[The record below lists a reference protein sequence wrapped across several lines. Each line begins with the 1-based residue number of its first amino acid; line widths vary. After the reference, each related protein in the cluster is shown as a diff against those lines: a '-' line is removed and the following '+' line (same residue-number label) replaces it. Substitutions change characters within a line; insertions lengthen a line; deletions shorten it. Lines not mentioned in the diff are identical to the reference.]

1 MRPDIPWN
9 VAGIPPE
16 AREAARA
23 AARRE
28 GLSVGEWMTCRILR
42 SFSDNSDDDTA
53 AREVWPA
60 NVSSFNVAP
69 DARPSRRDT
78 EDMLA
83 HVARSENESGEVF
96 RRIEEQLR
104 GVARRLEATERSQ
117 SENNRAMTK
126 AASEINVAAREQA
139 QAFDQLGASVIGL
152 ADRIDR
158 VERVSANEGL
168 KDAVKGLHQ
177 GLSRLADQ
185 ISATANQSASQ
196 ISALADNLE
205 SVAGRLGQVRSDAEA
220 TNHVLEQRIAQIDEH
235 VRAVERL
242 AQSSV
247 EAIERQLE
255 GRLRNVDQKSQVSQ
269 DLINRQIDER
279 LQGVATII
287 DERLHSVELKAQ
299 AGQDAVNHQIAERIE
314 NVELLAQA
322 NQDAIVHAVASLEAL
337 KDEDAEAVKRD
348 AEAANAISR
357 LEDNIAKLEPHGT
370 DRVIDQRLSGIE
382 RTLSEIASRFDQPD
396 KSAAAV
402 EDDLKRLAERIE
414 AAEAQH
420 REAIS
425 ELRTVLNNTS
435 SRVAAAE
442 PAPHPVA
449 ESPAMPFAPVEAEP
463 AFDAPPHVE
472 PAVAEA
478 AAPFADDT
486 DPFAIEEEHAA
497 PLHEETHQPFAA
509 ESDPFAVAPSHE
521 DASPP
526 FAAESNVF
534 AAPQPAPFEHEAPPG
549 FAADPFAVEPPAG
562 AATAVPDSYL
572 SAARRSAR
580 AAAAHVES
588 QVDRRGGGFAW
599 GAAAFEEEAETQPR
613 SKRTY
618 IVIGVIALVLIL
630 AIVAGAILSQRISA
644 TSPHTAG
651 PLFDK
656 AKPVAIA
663 PHPAVAKPVPAK
675 DNTASAAPL
684 MNTVVVAPSDGTTA
698 PVVPA
703 PTASTGVKPLDTHT
717 VAPAPVHAVPAANSA
732 TSPPTTAPAVHAAP
746 TRMATTAPIDKLTAL
761 ATSGN
766 AKAELVVGLKYL
778 DGDGV
783 AVSETDA
790 AKWLERAAEA
800 GLPVAQYRLGT
811 MYERGRGVAAD
822 AVKSVHWYTL
832 AAQAGN
838 RKAMHNLAVAYA
850 SGTGV
855 AKNLAE
861 AARWFSKAAAL
872 GLSDSQFNL
881 AVLYE
886 RGLGV
891 PQSLLDAYKWYAI
904 AAAAGDAE
912 SKSRIDALGT
922 QLSAD
927 DRAAAQ
933 HSADAFHA
941 QPLNPKANVAP
952 QLSEI
957 TN

>member
-28 GLSVGEWMTCRILR
+28 GLSVGEWMTRRILR
-42 SFSDNSDDDTA
+42 SFSDNSDGNTA
-53 AREVWPA
+53 VHEGWPA

-69 DARPSRRDT
+69 EARPSRRDT

-83 HVARSENESGEVF
+83 HVTRSENESGEVF

-139 QAFDQLGASVIGL
+139 QAFDQLGTSVIGL

-158 VERVSANEGL
+158 VERMSANEGL

-185 ISATANQSASQ
+185 ISTSANQSASQ

-205 SVAGRLGQVRSDAEA
+205 SVAGRLGQVRSEAEA
-220 TNHVLEQRIAQIDEH
+220 TNQIFEKRIAQIDELT
-235 VRAVERL
+235 RAVEQR
-242 AQSSV
+242 AQANLD
-247 EAIERQLE
+247 AIERQI
-255 GRLRNVDQKSQVSQ
+255 S
-269 DLINRQIDER
+269 
-279 LQGVATII
+279 
-287 DERLHSVELKAQ
+287 
-299 AGQDAVNHQIAERIE
+299 ERIRG
-314 NVELLAQA
+314 VEELAQTS
-322 NQDAIVHAVASLEAL
+322 HEAVAHTMANLEAR
-337 KDEDAEAVKRD
+337 KEEDAAAMKRE
-348 AEAANAISR
+348 AEAASAISR
-357 LEDNIAKLEPHGT
+357 LEDNLSRLEARGADP
-370 DRVIDQRLSGIE
+370 VIDQRLSGIE
-382 RTLSEIASRFDQPD
+382 RTLGEIAGRFDQPD
-396 KSAAAV
+396 KTAAAV
-402 EDDLKRLAERIE
+402 EDGLKRLAQRIE
-414 AAEAQH
+414 AAEARQ
-420 REAIS
+420 RDSVS
-425 ELRTVLNNTS
+425 ELRAALNSTSGRISAIETV
-435 SRVAAAE
+435 
-442 PAPHPVA
+442 PHSVTGGGQT
-449 ESPAMPFAPVEAEP
+449 MPFPAAPV
-463 AFDAPPHVE
+463 AFDAPPFADIPAPEGTSPFAATADPFAASEHPFAAAE
-472 PAVAEA
+472 PVSAPPLFEAATAPFAAEA
-478 AAPFADDT
+478 AAFGAT
-486 DPFAIEEEHAA
+486 EAA
-497 PLHEETHQPFAA
+497 PFGAEATFGAEAAFGHPALGADPFAA
-509 ESDPFAVAPSHE
+509 EE
-521 DASPP
+521 TAS
-526 FAAESNVF
+526 
-534 AAPQPAPFEHEAPPG
+534 AAP
-549 FAADPFAVEPPAG
+549 AA
-562 AATAVPDSYL
+562 PDSYL

-580 AAAAHVES
+580 AAAAQVES
-588 QVDRRGGGFAW
+588 ERAPRTAGFSWGGVSADE
-599 GAAAFEEEAETQPR
+599 AADVRPTAN
-613 SKRTY
+613 KTY
-618 IVIGVIALVLIL
+618 IVVGVIALVLIL
-630 AIVAGAILSQRISA
+630 ALAAGVILSQRLSS
-644 TSPHTAG
+644 TSTHTAG

-656 AKPVAIA
+656 AKPV
-663 PHPAVAKPVPAK
+663 VAQRPVVKPLPSK
-675 DNTASAAPL
+675 DTTTAAAPSPV
-684 MNTVVVAPSDGTTA
+684 MSTVVVAPTQGAPATTA
-698 PVVPA
+698 PAV
-703 PTASTGVKPLDTHT
+703 STPPVAAGVKPLGTHT
-717 VAPAPVHAVPAANSA
+717 VAPSIVHAVPAANSA
-732 TSPPTTAPAVHAAP
+732 TSPPTTVPVAP
-746 TRMATTAPIDKLTAL
+746 TRMATIAPLDKLTAL
-761 ATSGN
+761 ANGGN

-790 AKWLERAAEA
+790 AKWLERAANA

-822 AVKSVHWYTL
+822 PAKSVHWYTL

-861 AARWFSKAAAL
+861 AARWFSKAASL

-904 AAAAGDAE
+904 AAAAGDTE
-912 SKSRIDALGT
+912 SKTRIDALGT

-933 HSADAFHA
+933 HSADAFRA

-952 QLSEI
+952 LLSEI
-957 TN
+957 AN

>member
-28 GLSVGEWMTCRILR
+28 GLSVGEWMTRRILR
-42 SFSDNSDDDTA
+42 SFSDNSDGNTA
-53 AREVWPA
+53 VHEGWPA

-69 DARPSRRDT
+69 EARPSRRDT

-83 HVARSENESGEVF
+83 HVTRSENESGEVF

-139 QAFDQLGASVIGL
+139 QAFDQLGTSVIGL

-158 VERVSANEGL
+158 VERMSANEGL

-185 ISATANQSASQ
+185 ISTTANQSASQ

-205 SVAGRLGQVRSDAEA
+205 SVAGRLGQVRSEAEA
-220 TNHVLEQRIAQIDEH
+220 TNQIFEKRIAQIDELT
-235 VRAVERL
+235 RAVEHQ
-242 AQSSV
+242 AQANL
-247 EAIERQLE
+247 EAIERQI
-255 GRLRNVDQKSQVSQ
+255 S
-269 DLINRQIDER
+269 ER
-279 LQGVATII
+279 IRGV
-287 DERLHSVELKAQ
+287 EQQAQ
-299 AGQDAVNHQIAERIE
+299 ASQE
-314 NVELLAQA
+314 
-322 NQDAIVHAVASLEAL
+322 AVAHAMANLEAR
-337 KDEDAEAVKRD
+337 KEEDAAAMKRD
-348 AEAANAISR
+348 AEAASAISR
-357 LEDNIAKLEPHGT
+357 LEDNLSRLEARGADP
-370 DRVIDQRLSGIE
+370 VIDQRLSGIE
-382 RTLSEIASRFDQPD
+382 RTLGEIAGRFDQPD
-396 KSAAAV
+396 KTAAAV
-402 EDDLKRLAERIE
+402 EDGLKRLAQRIE
-414 AAEAQH
+414 AAEAQQ
-420 REAIS
+420 RDSVS
-425 ELRTVLNNTS
+425 ELRAALNSTSGRIAAIETV
-435 SRVAAAE
+435 
-442 PAPHPVA
+442 PHPVTGGGLT
-449 ESPAMPFAPVEAEP
+449 MPFPPAAAPV
-463 AFDAPPHVE
+463 AFDAPPFADIPAPESTSPFAATADPFAASEYPFAAAE
-472 PAVAEA
+472 PVSAPPLFEAA
-478 AAPFADDT
+478 AAPFAAEAAAFGAT
-486 DPFAIEEEHAA
+486 EAA
-497 PLHEETHQPFAA
+497 PFGAEATFGHPALGADPFAA
-509 ESDPFAVAPSHE
+509 EE
-521 DASPP
+521 TAS
-526 FAAESNVF
+526 
-534 AAPQPAPFEHEAPPG
+534 AAP
-549 FAADPFAVEPPAG
+549 AA
-562 AATAVPDSYL
+562 PDSYL

-580 AAAAHVES
+580 AAAAQVES
-588 QVDRRGGGFAW
+588 ERAPRTAGFSWGGVSADE
-599 GAAAFEEEAETQPR
+599 AADVRPTAN
-613 SKRTY
+613 RTY
-618 IVIGVIALVLIL
+618 IVVGVIALVLIL
-630 AIVAGAILSQRISA
+630 ALAAGVILSQRLSS
-644 TSPHTAG
+644 TSTHTAG

-656 AKPVAIA
+656 AKP
-663 PHPAVAKPVPAK
+663 AVAQRPVVKPLPSK
-675 DNTASAAPL
+675 DTTTAAASSPV
-684 MNTVVVAPSDGTTA
+684 MSTVVVAPTQGVPATTA
-698 PVVPA
+698 PTV
-703 PTASTGVKPLDTHT
+703 STPPVAAGVKPLGTHT
-717 VAPAPVHAVPAANSA
+717 VAPSLTHAVPAANSA
-732 TSPPTTAPAVHAAP
+732 TSPPTTVPVAP
-746 TRMATTAPIDKLTAL
+746 TRMATIAPLDKLTAL
-761 ATSGN
+761 ANGGN

-790 AKWLERAAEA
+790 AKWLERAADA

-822 AVKSVHWYTL
+822 PAKSVHWYTL

-861 AARWFSKAAAL
+861 AARWFSKAASL

-904 AAAAGDAE
+904 AAAAGDTE
-912 SKSRIDALGT
+912 SKTRIDALVT

-933 HSADAFHA
+933 HSADAFRP

-952 QLSEI
+952 LLSEI